1 MHKIHYSTSQNEQKN
16 LKQRSQAKLML
27 HQALSEKANHGLLH
41 SLRSLRYAS
50 DWLFQIGFGNILIC
64 SSSPNL
70 ISTRAKHCSGRY
82 RQQQNRKIWY
92 CLPHNCKIR
101 YRPLQNPKSDINPY
115 KTTKIQYKPLK
126 STCVVTYVLKNRCAG
141 TYRPAAPGRPICAC
155 TTFFQNICNYTCWL

>member
-1 MHKIHYSTSQNEQKN
+1 MNKKN

-126 STCVVTYVLKNRCAG
+126 STFMGRYLFLRQCWRR
-141 TYRPAAPGRPICAC
+141 YRPGGRYRRQQLSSKPDICPW
-155 TTFFQNICNYTCWL
+155 IIL